1 MPPKNQSILK
11 RLRSH
16 AQKRLVF
23 DPGIP
28 RNQQLSSYKRYL
40 ELENKMLKRWHL
52 RGESGREICQMR
64 AMMIDVVIENLFL
77 SALDLFLT
85 KYGKLQFRM
94 AVVATG
100 GYGRAELNPH
110 SDIDIMFLYPDD
122 AESEALTQF
131 QELMAEE
138 ILYPLWDLGLK
149 VGHASRNTREVLKE
163 INKEIQ
169 SKNAIL
175 ESRFICG
182 SQPLFK
188 EMIRSFLENIKQDQ
202 SIQYI
207 EQRLKDESE
216 RHLKFGKTLY
226 VQEPDIKNGVG
237 GLRDYQNILWIA
249 KIKFGC
255 HSFKDLAKRKLLRP
269 DEQRD
274 IEKAYDFLLRVRN
287 ELHYQNKRPT
297 DKIDLEQQL
306 KIATQLNYT
315 QRDSFERL
323 TALMQDYYSAART
336 IYSISELLKERF
348 FNIEKNK
355 TKRFSFLD
363 AIKAHQKKS
372 IKEIDDFLIQKGV
385 LFSNKNDIFSK
396 DPNRLIR
403 VFRIK
408 QQFNVSLDINLKNKI
423 TNSIP
428 LIDNH
433 VINSPDAADSFK
445 AILNAPGEVYPILKE
460 MHFLGVLGRYIP
472 EFGELTCLIQHE
484 YYHRY
489 TADEHVL
496 RTIRH
501 LDNVFAKKSPMDV
514 PYEKELRKNNKP
526 HLLYI
531 TLLLH
536 DIGKSDGIRGHAE
549 SGAILAEPI
558 LNRLGYKKE
567 DQKKILFI
575 IRKHLEMARFWQ
587 RYDLDDIQTA
597 ISFSEIIKDKEL
609 LRLLTVHTYCDAK
622 GTAPT
627 LWNNYKDSMH
637 QTLFSK
643 TLEILKAQATPDT
656 LNKEYKAMLK
666 KDVLQLSL
674 GNLPEEEVEAHFSLL
689 PERYFVNTSANE
701 AILHLNMI
709 NRLLS
714 QIQNADSIGSLS
726 PIIDWRDDKNL
737 GMSVINVVTWDRAG
751 LFYKLAGALT
761 LSELAIISTRAISR
775 KDHISI
781 DTFYVVDLDG
791 KYVSDP
797 KIKETFKEKVED
809 VLVHGK
815 DLTDEI
821 FALEKKYLQANTKA
835 IKLPSP
841 FPPSVEVYHELSLH
855 RTIIEVQAKDQ
866 IALLFKITQLITDK
880 GFDIS
885 FARIATERGIAMD
898 TFYIENINLNE
909 STNTS
914 DLLDLRAEIE
924 RIIKSNE

>member
-1 MPPKNQSILK
+1 MPPRNQSILK

-52 RGESGREICQMR
+52 RGEPGRQICQMR

-77 SALDLFLT
+77 SALDLYLT
-85 KYGKLQFRM
+85 KYDKLQFRM

-122 AESEALTQF
+122 TESEALTQF

-149 VGHASRNTREVLKE
+149 VGHASRNTKEVLEE

-188 EMIRSFLENIKQDQ
+188 EMIRGFLENIKQDQ

-207 EQRLKDESE
+207 EQRLKNESD

-226 VQEPDIKNGVG
+226 VQEPDIKNGLG

-255 HSFKDLAKRKLLRP
+255 HSFRDLAKRKLLRP

-287 ELHYQNKRPT
+287 ELHYQNKWPT
-297 DKIDLEQQL
+297 DKIALEQQL

-315 QRDSFERL
+315 QRDSFARL

-363 AIKAHQKKS
+363 ALKAHQKKS
-372 IKEIDDFLIQKGV
+372 IKEIDGFLIHKGV

-433 VINSPDAADSFK
+433 VINSPDTADSFK

-484 YYHRY
+484 FYHRY

-514 PYEKELRKNNKP
+514 PYEKEIRKNNKP

-536 DIGKSDGIRGHAE
+536 DIGKSGGIRGHAE

-609 LRLLTVHTYCDAK
+609 LRLLTVHTYCDSK

-627 LWNNYKDSMH
+627 MWNNYKDSMH

-643 TLEILKAQATPDT
+643 TLEILETQACPDT

-737 GMSVINVVTWDRAG
+737 GMSVINIVTWDRAG

-797 KIKETFKEKVED
+797 KVKETFKEKVED
-809 VLVHGK
+809 VLVRGK
-815 DLTDEI
+815 DLADEI
-821 FALEKKYLQANTKA
+821 FALEKKYLQANTKP

-914 DLLDLRAEIE
+914 DLLDLRSDIE
-924 RIIKSNE
+924 MIIKSNE

>member
-11 RLRSH
+11 RLRIH

-28 RNQQLSSYKRYL
+28 RNQQLSAYKRYL
-40 ELENKMLKRWHL
+40 ELENKMLKRFHQ
-52 RGESGREICQMR
+52 RGESGKEICQMR

-77 SALDLFLT
+77 SALDLYLT
-85 KYGKLQFRM
+85 KYGKLKFRM

-122 AESEALTQF
+122 AESEALTRF

-149 VGHASRNTREVLKE
+149 VGHASRNTKEVLKE
-163 INKEIQ
+163 INIEIQ

-175 ESRFICG
+175 ESRLVCG

-188 EMIRSFLENIKQDQ
+188 EMIRSFLYNIKQDQ
-202 SIQYI
+202 STKYI

-226 VQEPDIKNGVG
+226 VQEPDIKNGMG

-255 HSFKDLAKRKLLRP
+255 HSFKDLANRKLLRS
-269 DEQRD
+269 DEERD

-287 ELHYQNKRPT
+287 EVHYQNKRAT
-297 DKIDLEQQL
+297 DKIVLEQQL
-306 KIATQLNYT
+306 DIATQLNYN
-315 QRDSFERL
+315 QRDSFQRL
-323 TALMQDYYSAART
+323 TELMQDYYSASRT
-336 IYSISELLKERF
+336 IYSISILLKERF

-355 TKRFSFLD
+355 NKRLSFFDSL
-363 AIKAHQKKS
+363 KAYQRKS
-372 IKEIDDFLIQKGV
+372 SKEIDGFLIHNGV
-385 LFSNKNDIFSK
+385 LFTNKNDIFTK

-408 QQFNVSLDINLKNKI
+408 QQFNVSLGINLKNKI

-428 LIDNH
+428 LIDNQ
-433 VINSPDAADSFK
+433 VINSLDAADSFK
-445 AILNAPGEVYPILKE
+445 AILSTPGKVYPILKE

-472 EFGELTCLIQHE
+472 EFAELTCLIQHE
-484 YYHRY
+484 YYHIY

-501 LDNVFAKKSPMDV
+501 LDNVFAKKSSMDIV
-514 PYEKELRKNNKP
+514 YEKVLRKNNSP

-531 TLLLH
+531 ILLLH
-536 DIGKSDGIRGHAE
+536 DIGKSDGIKGHAE
-549 SGAILAEPI
+549 SGAILAEPV
-558 LNRLGYKKE
+558 LNRLGFKKE
-567 DQKKILFI
+567 TQKIILFI

-597 ISFSEIIKDKEL
+597 ISFSEIVKNPEL
-609 LRLLTVHTYCDAK
+609 LRFLYVHTYCDAK
-622 GTAPT
+622 GTSPT
-627 LWNNYKDSMH
+627 LWNNFKDSMH
-637 QTLFSK
+637 QTLFFK
-643 TLEILKAQATPDT
+643 TLKILKNQTKSVS
-656 LNKEYKAMLK
+656 LNKEYKTMLK

-674 GNLPEEEVEAHFSLL
+674 GKLPEEEVEAHFSLL

-726 PIIDWRDDKNL
+726 PIIDWKDDKNL
-737 GMSVINVVTWDRAG
+737 GMSIINIVTWDRAG

-797 KIKETFKEKVED
+797 KIKEIFKEKVENT
-809 VLVHGK
+809 LVHGK
-815 DLTDEI
+815 DLTEEI
-821 FALEKKYLQANTKA
+821 NALEEKYLQASSKED
-835 IKLPSP
+835 KLPTP

-866 IALLFKITQLITDK
+866 IGLLFKITQLITDK

-909 STNTS
+909 SANTS
-914 DLLDLRAEIE
+914 DLIDLRSEIE
-924 RIIKSNE
+924 TIIKSTK

>member
-1 MPPKNQSILK
+1 MPAKNQSILK

-28 RNQQLSSYKRYL
+28 RNQQLSSYKRFL

-52 RGESGREICQMR
+52 QGESGREICQMR

-77 SALDLFLT
+77 SALDLYLT

-100 GYGRAELNPH
+100 GFGRAELNPH

-122 AESEALTQF
+122 AESKALTQF

-149 VGHASRNTREVLKE
+149 VGHASRNTKEVLKE

-188 EMIRSFLENIKQDQ
+188 EMIQSFLENIKKDQ
-202 SIQYI
+202 STKYI

-287 ELHYQNKRPT
+287 EVHYQNKRPT

-315 QRDSFERL
+315 QRDRFERL

-363 AIKAHQKKS
+363 ALRAHQRKS
-372 IKEIDDFLIQKGV
+372 AKEIDGFLIQKGV
-385 LFSNKNDIFSK
+385 LFTHKNDIFTK

-408 QQFNVSLDINLKNKI
+408 QQFNVSLDITLKNKI

-428 LIDNH
+428 LIDNQ
-433 VINSPDAADSFK
+433 VINSLDAADSFK

-501 LDNVFAKKSPMDV
+501 LDNVFKKKTPMDV
-514 PYEKELRKNNKP
+514 PYERELRKNNAP

-536 DIGKSDGIRGHAE
+536 DIGKSDGIKGHAE

-558 LNRLGYKKE
+558 LKRLGYKKGN
-567 DQKKILFI
+567 QKKILFI

-597 ISFSEIIKDKEL
+597 ISFSEIIKDEER
-609 LRLLTVHTYCDAK
+609 LRFLSVHTYCDAK

-627 LWNNYKDSMH
+627 LWNNFKNSMH
-637 QTLFSK
+637 QTLFSR
-643 TLEILKAQATPDT
+643 TLEILKNQSNLETQY
-656 LNKEYKAMLK
+656 KEYKAMLK

-737 GMSVINVVTWDRAG
+737 GMSVINIVTWDRAG
-751 LFYKLAGALT
+751 LFFKLAGALT

-797 KIKETFKEKVED
+797 KIKETFKEKVES

-815 DLTDEI
+815 DLTEEI
-821 FALEKKYLQANTKA
+821 YALEKKYSQVDAKEN
-835 IKLPSP
+835 KLPSP

-898 TFYIENINLNE
+898 TFYIENLNLNE
-909 STNTS
+909 STNTP
-914 DLLDLRAEIE
+914 DLLDLRSEIE
-924 RIIKSNE
+924 SIIKSNE